1 MVLMMTMFKWTKR
14 AKEKDRLRKMHN
26 ERCRRYYQRHLSKKA
41 QERRRKEEEKRE
53 RNRLKAELMRKAGNA
68 LLTQK
73 EVPEA
78 PTIGDWLL

>member
-1 MVLMMTMFKWTKR
+1 MTSKKR
-14 AKEKDRLRKMHN
+14 LFESKEKRRLRLMHN

-41 QERRRKEEEKRE
+41 KEKRRKEEEKRE

-73 EVPEA
+73 EVPET
-78 PTIGDWLL
+78 PTLGDWLL